1 MTSSPFDDFAQSV
14 RNTIKMLEDMAP
26 PPDSPHGRMLARLT
40 DAITEYDKAAS
51 KLLDGV
57 VNLKPKLGRPKK
69 V

>member
-1 MTSSPFDDFAQSV
+1 MTASPFDEFAQSV
-14 RNTIKMLEDMAP
+14 RNTIAMLEDLNP

-40 DAITEYDKAAS
+40 DAITAYDKASS
-51 KLLDGV
+51 KLIDGV